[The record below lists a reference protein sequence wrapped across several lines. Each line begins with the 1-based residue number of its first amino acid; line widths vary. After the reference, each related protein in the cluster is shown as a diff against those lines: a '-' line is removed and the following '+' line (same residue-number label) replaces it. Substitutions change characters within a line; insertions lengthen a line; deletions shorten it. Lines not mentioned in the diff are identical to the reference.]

1 MKKVLLILVSAM
13 VAIAADAQVWIGGSL
28 GFRNYSEAAG
38 ADTKANF
45 NFKPEIGTNI
55 SENWAMA
62 IKLGFDVETPE
73 EGSTVSII
81 SINPYVRYNLMKL
94 GNFKLFV
101 DGGGSFTYNE
111 SIEDWDVSIKPGIS
125 YSFNEHFNIVT
136 HLGDGLIFRE
146 GDTKSKNGFAFDIAN
161 SLTFTLNY
169 VF

>member
-1 MKKVLLILVSAM
+1 MKKVLLTLIIAT

-28 GFRNYSEAAG
+28 SFRNYSEAAG
-38 ADTKANF
+38 TETEAKL
-45 NFKPEIGTNI
+45 NFKPEIGITV
-55 SENWAMA
+55 SEDWAMA
-62 IKLGFDVETPE
+62 VKLGYDVETPE

-101 DGGGSFTYNE
+101 DGGGCFSYNE
-111 SIEDWDVSIKPGIS
+111 TIEDWDVSIKPGIS

-146 GDTKSKNGFAFDIAN
+146 GDTKSKNGFAFDVIN
-161 SLTFTLNY
+161 SLAFSLNY